1 MKQKFSILLVVTI
14 LLCSLFCTPQASAV
28 SGFIGEVKDP
38 STLPAWADKATLRR
52 IVKNEYKRM
61 IKLKSTV
68 DNGVSY
74 FDYGQT
80 TDDWMECGQVNG
92 QYYLFQTFV
101 DGNSTADDGL
111 EEYKHVSFIIVTEE
125 SYAKGEAY
133 TLRDSAVEELI
144 ARAGMGSWGLY
155 LPTSNQYWVG
165 DKAYQSYQEG
175 ILETDY
181 AYKDR
186 NGNIVNRGVWRCYD
200 YSDGYSLPTTGTE
213 ERYAYA
219 HKGDV
224 DEDNGI
230 TVADVVALRQYIV
243 NPDEA
248 TATQRVIM
256 DMDGDFAVTV
266 TDVVALRQKIVNG

>member
-1 MKQKFSILLVVTI
+1 MEQKLSILLTVMI
-14 LLCSLFCTPQASAV
+14 LLCSLYCTPQASAV

-38 STLPAWADKATLRR
+38 STLPAWADQATLRR

-61 IKLKSTV
+61 TKLKSTV

-80 TDDWMECGQVNG
+80 TDDWMYTYQLIIAGSDEIKDQSYMIQVFTGGTSSCSCEGWGNG
-92 QYYLFQTFV
+92 ISAIV
-101 DGNSTADDGL
+101 
-111 EEYKHVSFIIVTEE
+111 VTEE
-125 SYAKGEAY
+125 SYKKGKAY
-133 TLRDSAVEELI
+133 TVRDAFAQYFLLAS
-144 ARAGMGSWGLY
+144 
-155 LPTSNQYWVG
+155 TSSSTSDMPCGQQYWIG
-165 DKAYQSYQEG
+165 DKVYQLFYYGHIE
-175 ILETDY
+175 
-181 AYKDR
+181 
-186 NGNIVNRGVWRCYD
+186 CD
-200 YSDGYSLPTTGTE
+200 YSVLVSNPDYMYFEDACSFPTTGTE

-224 DEDNGI
+224 DEDSGI

-248 TATQRVIM
+248 TATQNVIM